1 MMNLLIEGKIL
12 SKFKK
17 ARSIALVGTGGNL
30 AIAQHM
36 ASDMYR
42 HTGKF
47 CFAPDSV
54 NLTALGGDGDWKS
67 KWLDYARGGADLI
80 IAITCRVESPLTRQL
95 VNLDNVILFAP
106 DYHDTIPT
114 IRIES
119 TYYHEFE
126 CRALY
131 AMYMLMQQTGVSLPT
146 LPKIVQ
152 NNIDVS
158 VRDNIYC
165 IDIDGTLTEPHD
177 GTPFEAIPIPS
188 RIAKVNKLFDEGAI
202 IYLMTAR
209 GFIHSSTRYPHDIL
223 AQQREADY
231 HVRSRTEKQLKEWG
245 LKYTKLFFGKPRAKI
260 YVDDRAINDSDFFV
274 DKEESV

>member
-1 MMNLLIEGKIL
+1 MNLLINEEIK
-12 SKFKK
+12 SKFKN
-17 ARSIALVGTGGNL
+17 ANRIALVGTGGNL

-36 ASDMYR
+36 ASDIYR

-54 NLTALGGDGDWKS
+54 NLTALGGDGDWKES
-67 KWLDYARGGADLI
+67 WLEYARKGADLI

-95 VNLDNVILFAP
+95 VNDNVILLSP
-106 DYHDTIPT
+106 IYHETIPT
-114 IRIES
+114 IRIDS

-131 AMYMLMQQTGVSLPT
+131 AIYMLMQQTGVPLPT
-146 LPKIVQ
+146 LPKVVQ
-152 NNIDVS
+152 KNIDVS
-158 VRDNIYC
+158 EFKDNIYC
-165 IDIDGTLTEPHD
+165 IDIDGTLTEPHK

-188 RIAKVNKLFDEGAI
+188 RIEKVNKLFDEGAT

-209 GFIHSSTRYPHDIL
+209 GFVHSSTRYPDDIL

-245 LKYTKLFFGKPRAKI
+245 VKYTKLFFGKPRAWV
-260 YVDDRAINDSDFFV
+260 YVDDRAKNDFDFFL
-274 DKEESV
+274 DKDE